1 MIVILLYL
9 HAMNQILSNINIKVN
24 ENLYLK
30 NPESSVLGKKI
41 LKEGIPLIDEL
52 GFDDFTFKKL
62 AKVIKSTEASIYRY
76 FENKHKFLL
85 YLNSWYW
92 AWMEYKLLFVTTNV
106 DCPKDR
112 LNRTIKL
119 LTEEVIEDGNIPH
132 INERIL
138 SHILIAESSK
148 AYSTKMVDSE
158 NSIGAF
164 SSYKQMVQRG
174 SDIVLEI
181 KPNFKYPHMLISTII
196 EGSHHQRF
204 FSEHLPKLTD
214 TVEGEDAIVSFYID
228 LTEKTLNC
236 EA

>member
-9 HAMNQILSNINIKVN
+9 QAMNQVLSNINIKVN
-24 ENLYLK
+24 ENLFLK

-62 AKVIKSTEASIYRY
+62 AKVIDSTEASIYRY

-106 DCPKDR
+106 DCPIDR
-112 LNRTIKL
+112 LKRTIKL

-132 INERIL
+132 INERLL

-148 AYSTKMVDSE
+148 AYSTKMVDDE

-164 SSYKQMVQRG
+164 SSYKRMVQRG

-181 KPNFKYPHMLISTII
+181 KPDFKYPHMLLSTVI

-214 TVEGEDAIVSFYID
+214 MVEGEDAITTFYTKLTLQAID
-228 LTEKTLNC
+228 N
-236 EA
+236 A